1 MVRIIKKS
9 LSEVV
14 TVIYDVPLRGYSFIY
29 SRPASSLVRPSLC
42 ISLLSSV
49 SLSSDSSSGGLGTFS
64 SEIAS
69 FCPSAPVPVA
79 ESLIPLKS
87 SHSSVVGTSPSSAS
101 SGCTFRYGSASE
113 RIPCAMYCAYVL
125 LADHLPSA
133 HPQLHRSQAPDHLPV
148 QIR

>member
-101 SGCTFRYGSASE
+101 SGCTFRYGS
-113 RIPCAMYCAYVL
+113 RKGFPVQCTVRTYCL
-125 LADHLPSA
+125 PDHLPSA